1 MTNDCVP
8 LITPTDCGPTTTAT
22 PLAADST
29 PTANLFAPMTPE
41 APPGTPPVVHAV
53 TDPVTHWSGPNLAHA
68 GQAAE
73 TALVCGAAL
82 AAMLVLIVAV
92 AAVRPLEP
100 HRLRNFA
107 AAAWALPLTSAL
119 AGGSWSTPLSLLW
132 DGAHHLAAGQL
143 GGLSMMLILGL
154 PATMVAASLW
164 WAHFLVKTETVGLKS
179 LRRTKR
185 VQDSLTTRRH
195 QAAAR
200 AAKLGAPLHRGH
212 DIVLGTLVETVSY
225 KSPGVWRSL
234 TKRHE
239 PWLAVPYVD
248 AKKQQALFGTTG
260 SGKTTLYEQ
269 YSEALFDY
277 EWRAWQKWA
286 GVPGMAGKHSR
297 PLLAM
302 ISCKGGVDDHD
313 LGLSI
318 RKTMIAR
325 GVDPKRIALVGVPG
339 MDTLDAW
346 DKTPARDLR
355 AMVAA
360 LLAATSEAT
369 TAEGQHF
376 ESMQT
381 RIAALVVDNP
391 TGKPRNHIEFLDL
404 LVEDNLKKAWN
415 YAPDVVRQID
425 AMQAEKV
432 PQLDDA
438 LIKCTNLFEDLKDA
452 NGRVVFD
459 DGVDLDDLDVLF
471 MTVPALDK
479 DAARAQVAMTLRLLM
494 QRAGRTAKAL
504 RRSVILFI
512 DELSALTTKHGSI
525 GIEDIAERG
534 RSQKIAM
541 VFCGQSPE
549 SVASDEWSLN
559 RLLKTCAGGVL
570 LGYMEN
576 AGELC
581 KHAGSV
587 PVMLPSRHLIKGQ
600 RHGDEG
606 QVSVGEKW
614 LVDPARVSR
623 FDTGEFVFFKQGRA
637 DYGRVVLRDKS
648 EHTRL
653 PGTSPAPA
661 PRTGDDPTPATA

>member
-1 MTNDCVP
+1 MSPTDCTP
-8 LITPTDCGPTTTAT
+8 LITLTDCRPTTTVQ
-22 PLAADST
+22 AAEPA
-29 PTANLFAPMTPE
+29 PTVNPFAPNTPE
-41 APPGTPPVVHAV
+41 APPGTPPAVHAV
-53 TDPVTHWSGPNLAHA
+53 TDPVTHWSGPDLSHA
-68 GQAAE
+68 GATVE

-82 AAMLVLIVAV
+82 TAMLVLIVAV
-92 AAVRPLEP
+92 AATKPVEP

-107 AAAWALPLTSAL
+107 ATAWALPLTSAL

-132 DGAHHLAAGQL
+132 DGAEHLAHGQL
-143 GGLSMMLILGL
+143 GGLSMMLVLGL
-154 PATMVAASLW
+154 PSTMLVASLW
-164 WAHFLVKTETVGLKS
+164 WAHFLIKTETVGLKS
-179 LRRTKR
+179 LRTTKR
-185 VQDSLTTRRH
+185 VQDSLTARRQ
-195 QAAAR
+195 QAAAN
-200 AAKLGAPLHRGH
+200 AAKRGAPLHRGH
-212 DIVLGTLVETVSY
+212 DIVLGTLANTVTH
-225 KSPGVWRSL
+225 KAPGVWRTL
-234 TKRHE
+234 AKRHE
-239 PWLAVPYVD
+239 PWLAVAHSD
-248 AKKQQALFGTTG
+248 ARKQQAMFGTTG
-260 SGKTTLYEQ
+260 SGKTVLMERYAA
-269 YSEALFDY
+269 ALFDF
-277 EWRAWQKWA
+277 EWRAWQKWS
-286 GVPGMAGKHSR
+286 GVPAMAGKHAR
-297 PLLAM
+297 PLLVM
-302 ISCKGGVDDHD
+302 ISCKGGEDDRE
-313 LGLSI
+313 LGVSLRESM
-318 RKTMIAR
+318 RAQ
-325 GVDPKRIALVGVPG
+325 GVDSKRIALVGVPG

-360 LLAATSEAT
+360 LLAATGEAT

-376 ESMQT
+376 EGMQT
-381 RIAALVVDNP
+381 RIASLVVDNP
-391 TGKPRNHIEFLDL
+391 TGKPRNHIEFLNL

-425 AMQAEKV
+425 AMQGEKV

-438 LIKCTNLFEDLKDA
+438 LIKATNLFEELKDST
-452 NGRVVFD
+452 GRMVFD
-459 DGVDLDDLDVLF
+459 DGVDIDDLDVLF
-471 MTVPALDK
+471 MTVPTLDK

-494 QRAGRTAKAL
+494 QRAGRTAKHL

-549 SVASDEWSLN
+549 SVAPDAWSLG

-614 LVDPARVSR
+614 LVDPDRVR
-623 FDTGEFVFFKQGRA
+623 QFETGDFVFFKRGYARF
-637 DYGRVVLRDKS
+637 GRVVPLNKA
-648 EHTRL
+648 EQTPL
-653 PGTSPAPA
+653 PGTAPA
-661 PRTGDDPTPATA
+661 AAVPAGDDPTPAAA